1 MGELFLVLRY
11 TQGNKIMTRKKL
23 VTYTEWKT
31 GTTRALHQR
40 SKELKA
46 VDATLKKY
54 TMMCGNINAIASS
67 DNQYLADVENAFNNW
82 KKSKGTNDAWKDSS
96 RNGNNFFTLLD
107 NQLSGVG
114 DTDKGLGAVD
124 FMAADMLHA
133 RLGVLFLFSHLKC
146 DDSMFSVALNGAV
159 DITTNALSY
168 GEVEYDKGKVTEGV
182 KVLGAV
188 GKKAEAAIVARQ
200 GKKQNVSSNQLLQS
214 VPAPTDSRLREIWTM
229 IRDKVMEYAKKII
242 AAIKEKLNS
251 IKEKINTIRKDPGQ
265 AVIDNIG
272 PNLRK
277 LVDALTSR
285 FLAAAVP
292 FIGAGLDIAKG
303 IVNTLDAGVTKF
315 KEWLASNEVVLSSGH
330 ITVIVKSI
338 KQAMAMSIGSGLFD
352 LVKGGMKLGAEF
364 MTAGAAALM
373 SLIASIIEI
382 VVKTVWKMIEISR
395 LSAFFKESALL
406 FQSRANEDSIHK
418 RPVAFNQWFKGYA
431 MSLPVLSVLAL
442 NSGVTG
448 NKMLFLQMFQSDTE
462 VVSQHQF
469 DAGVTY
475 LDELKSW
482 GSGYLEGCGFSFSSV
497 DPMVKEL
504 LELAKNQA
512 APPTNKRQLFDVFKG
527 FLNGG

>member
-1 MGELFLVLRY
+1 
-11 TQGNKIMTRKKL
+11 MTRKKL

-46 VDATLKKY
+46 VDAALKTY
-54 TMMCGNINAIASS
+54 SMMCGNMNAISSS
-67 DNQYLADVENAFNNW
+67 DNQYLSDVKNTFNTW
-82 KKSKGTNDAWKDSS
+82 KKSKGPNDAWKDSS
-96 RNGNNFFTLLD
+96 RNGNKLFTLLD
-107 NQLSGVG
+107 NQLNGIG
-114 DTDKGLGAVD
+114 DTDKGLGVVD
-124 FMAADMLHA
+124 FMAADMVHA
-133 RLGVLFLFSHLKC
+133 RLGVLYLFSNLKC
-146 DDSMFSVALNGAV
+146 DDSMFSVALNGAF
-159 DITTNALSY
+159 DIATTSLDY
-168 GEVEYDKGKVTEGV
+168 GNVKYDQGNVKKGVQ
-182 KVLGAV
+182 VLDAV
-188 GKKAEAAIVARQ
+188 GKKAEAAILARQ
-200 GKKQNVSSNQLLQS
+200 GRKQKVPSSQLLQS
-214 VPAPTDSRLREIWTM
+214 VPPPTDGRLRQIWTT
-229 IRDKVMEYAKKII
+229 IRDKVLEYAEKII

-251 IKEKINTIRKDPGQ
+251 LKEKINTIRKDPGQ

-272 PNLRK
+272 PALRK

-315 KEWLASNEVVLSSGH
+315 KEWLASSDVVLGSGH

-338 KQAMAMSIGSGLFD
+338 KQAMAMSIGSGIYD

-373 SLIASIIEI
+373 SLIASIIET
-382 VVKTVWKMIEISR
+382 VVKTIWKLIEISR
-395 LSAFFKESALL
+395 LRAFFKESEEL
-406 FQSRANEDSIHK
+406 FKGRANADSIHN
-418 RPVAFNQWFKGYA
+418 RPIAFNQWFKGYA
-431 MSLPVLSVLAL
+431 LSLPVLSVLAL
-442 NSGVTG
+442 NSGITG
-448 NKMLFLQMFQSDTE
+448 NKMLFLQMFQSNTE

-482 GSGYLEGCGFSFSSV
+482 GSGYLDDCGFSFSSD
-497 DPMVKEL
+497 DPMVKGL
-504 LELAKNQA
+504 LEMAKNQGS
-512 APPTNKRQLFDVFKG
+512 PPTTKRQLFDVFKG